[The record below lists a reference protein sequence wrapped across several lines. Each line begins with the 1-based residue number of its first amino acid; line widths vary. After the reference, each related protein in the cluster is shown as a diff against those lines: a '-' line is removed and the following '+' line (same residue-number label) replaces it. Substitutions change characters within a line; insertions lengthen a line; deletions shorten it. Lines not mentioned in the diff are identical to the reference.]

1 MIKITRNML
10 TESKKAYKKRKI
22 LNLIFKTNFGIGGSL
37 KIFQNLWRISSN
49 IDIPK
54 FFEL

>member
-22 LNLIFKTNFGIGGSL
+22 LNLNFKTNFGIGGSL
-37 KIFQNLWRISSN
+37 KIFQNLWRISST